1 MGEIKNIKLVVKKG
15 WGILPKVRLSEKN
28 TKENSFFLLDSRT

>member
-15 WGILPKVRLSEKN
+15 WGILTKVRLSE
-28 TKENSFFLLDSRT
+28 ENAKFI

>member
-15 WGILPKVRLSEKN
+15 WGILPKVRLSE
-28 TKENSFFLLDSRT
+28 ENAIFI